1 MVDSFWDGKRIAVTG
16 ATGFLGSHVIDRL
29 VATRRVPAQSIV
41 AIGHGDVDLR
51 VGDQALAALRTC
63 DVLLHVAGDVGGAGY
78 SYAHPATQLYNNTV
92 MDLQVLEAARRCGVA
107 RVLLVGCVVGYS
119 PASSVPLT
127 ETRVLE
133 GPVPESSSGI
143 SQAKRTALVA
153 SALYHRE
160 FGLNVSVVMPA
171 NAYGPRDE
179 LDLARAHVIPATI
192 IKCLT
197 SDEVVALGDPATS
210 RDFVFVEDAAEGI
223 LLAAELLPPGECV
236 NIGSGVQTSIG
247 EMVERCVA
255 LTGFKGTVRFDGA
268 GPSTPSRR
276 PLDLARARQLLGYV
290 PRHSLDSGLTRTIA
304 WYRAA
309 LASGTRV

>member
-1 MVDSFWDGKRIAVTG
+1 MRQIASAGLDASTGYRASDAMVDSFWDGKRIAVTG

-29 VATRRVPAQSIV
+29 VATRRVPAPSI
-41 AIGHGDVDLR
+41 
-51 VGDQALAALRTC
+51 
-63 DVLLHVAGDVGGAGY
+63 
-78 SYAHPATQLYNNTV
+78 
-92 MDLQVLEAARRCGVA
+92 
-107 RVLLVGCVVGYS
+107 
-119 PASSVPLT
+119 
-127 ETRVLE
+127 
-133 GPVPESSSGI
+133 
-143 SQAKRTALVA
+143 VA

-210 RDFVFVEDAAEGI
+210 RDFVFIEDAAEGI

-255 LTGFKGTVRFDGA
+255 L
-268 GPSTPSRR
+268 
-276 PLDLARARQLLGYV
+276 
-290 PRHSLDSGLTRTIA
+290 
-304 WYRAA
+304 
-309 LASGTRV
+309 